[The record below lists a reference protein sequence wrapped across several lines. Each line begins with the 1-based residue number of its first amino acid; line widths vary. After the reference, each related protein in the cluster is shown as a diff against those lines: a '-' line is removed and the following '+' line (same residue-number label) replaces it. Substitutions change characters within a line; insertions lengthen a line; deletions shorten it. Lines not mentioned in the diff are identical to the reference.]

1 MATNEDLQSE
11 LRALSL
17 EVRSLRD
24 EVERLKRGDAVE
36 APLPEPEPPAP
47 KPAPQAVIDSPKA
60 NQPPAPKPAPAERTE
75 TFADLVRKAKGLP
88 PVPKASGPLRA
99 APAAPRDYSAAFT
112 EKFIGEKM
120 LQYVG
125 ALILGLGVIFFLI
138 WRAQHTSPHER
149 AFMAA
154 AAGAVLVGLG
164 VYVRTRPP
172 YQNLSGALLG
182 GGWSVLYITAYAV
195 YHFEPV
201 KIVDSPQV
209 ALGLMLAAAGGMIA
223 HALSTGSRP
232 FRLYAVG
239 LTYFLLLFLRADI
252 ASFDLFLLMLAAS
265 AAIAVESGEADVLI
279 PALIGFHVNYIPE
292 YFRTIGLPPADH
304 TAANFAQPFGWLAG
318 GYLIVALM
326 PFVPRTRERLFTDAQ
341 KSILDSALCLNAA
354 LFALVAGSMGRVYF
368 GHASLPRAG
377 ALSALFLLPAIGHL
391 RVLGRAAASVSLGG
405 VIPLALMAAA
415 VFEMPDPMW
424 KLFAWVGVSTGWV
437 FIGLFL
443 NQPVWRAAGLCMALL
458 TFMFYTEVARRGEDA
473 RRAAA
478 MALFVFSGLSYFFSR
493 FHRLWLADP
502 EEWEKPVTEYWL
514 YIGTASLV
522 LGLWGAL
529 DAAPFLC
536 CLVALA
542 IAGEHLAVALGRT
555 HLWVQAAALELGFGF
570 YSFFVD
576 YGAGAPAIGVPPRLL
591 VTAVVIGAY
600 LYLLFADPMDEELTR
615 RWEPFSLAEQRRA
628 LSWMLLAVA
637 SFAVYREF
645 DGRLRLPIWAFT
657 SLGLFWLGREKKS
670 ADFRA
675 QAMLLAG
682 GTALEAGVS
691 YLTAP
696 VALMAPLTVPRV
708 LLFWSSIAALLGG
721 LSFAKAGAA
730 EEDRDDQAATMFALL
745 ALVLGAAYFAKELDR
760 VQLTMAWTGLGIA
773 FLAGGIALGWR
784 ELRLPGLG
792 LLGLCVAKAL
802 LSDTANLPLPHRVAS
817 FVALGVVLI
826 FASTLY
832 NKAGAGE

>member
-1 MATNEDLQSE
+1 MATNEDLQAQ
-11 LRALSL
+11 LRELSL

-24 EVERLKRGDAVE
+24 EVERLKGA
-36 APLPEPEPPAP
+36 EPAAAAAP
-47 KPAPQAVIDSPKA
+47 KT
-60 NQPPAPKPAPAERTE
+60 QPPAPKPAAAEPPP
-75 TFADLVRKAKGLP
+75 TFEDLVRKAKGLP
-88 PVPKASGPLRA
+88 PAKASGPPRS
-99 APAAPRDYSAAFT
+99 APAAPRDYAGTFS

-125 ALILGLGVIFFLI
+125 ALILGLGIVFFLV

-149 AFMAA
+149 ALGAA
-154 AAGAVLVGLG
+154 AAGAALVGLG
-164 VYVRTRPP
+164 VFVRSRPR
-172 YQNLSGALLG
+172 YRELSGALLG

-195 YHFEPV
+195 YHFDPV

-209 ALGLMLAAAGGMIA
+209 ALGLLLAAAGGMVV

-232 FRLYAVG
+232 FRLYAFSLV
-239 LTYFLLLFLRADI
+239 YFLLLFCRADV
-252 ASFDLFLLMLAAS
+252 ASFDLFLLLLAAS

-279 PALIGFHVNYIPE
+279 PALLGFHANYVPV
-292 YFRTIGLPPADH
+292 YVRTIGLPPAEH
-304 TAANFAQPFGWLAG
+304 TAANFIQPFGWLAG

-326 PFVPRTRERLFTDAQ
+326 PFVPRTRERLFTEAQ
-341 KSILDSALCLNAA
+341 KSVLDAVLCLNAA
-354 LFALVAGSMGRVYF
+354 LFALMAGSLGRVYF
-368 GHASLPRAG
+368 GRASLPRAG

-391 RVLGRAAASVSLGG
+391 RVLGRKASSVSLGG
-405 VIPLALMAAA
+405 VLPLALMAAA

-424 KLFAWVGVSTGWV
+424 KLVAWVGVSTGWV

-443 NQPVWRAAGLCMALL
+443 EQPVWRAAGLCMALL
-458 TFMFYTEVARRGEDA
+458 TFMFYTEVARRGDDA

-502 EEWEKPVTEYWL
+502 EEWEKPATEYWL
-514 YIGTASLV
+514 YVGTAALV

-542 IAGEHLAVALGRT
+542 IVGEHLAVRLGRV
-555 HLWVQAAALELGFGF
+555 HLWVQAAALELGSGF

-576 YGAGAPAIGVPPRLL
+576 YGAGAPTVGVPPRLL

-600 LYLLFADPMDEELTR
+600 LYLLFSDPMDEALSR
-615 RWEPFSLAEQRRA
+615 RWEPFSRAEQRRA

-637 SFAVYREF
+637 AFAVYREF
-645 DGRLRLPIWAFT
+645 DGRLRLPVWAFT
-657 SLGLFWLGREKKS
+657 SLGLFWLGRTVKNS
-670 ADFRA
+670 DFRA
-675 QAMLLAG
+675 QALLLAG

-696 VALMAPLTVPRV
+696 PALLSRLAASQV
-708 LLFWSSIAALLGG
+708 LLFWSSIAALFGG
-721 LSFAKAGAA
+721 LCVAKSPEA
-730 EEDRDDQAATMFALL
+730 EADRDDQAATMFALL

-760 VQLTMAWTGLGIA
+760 VQLTMAWTGLGIT
-773 FLAGGIALGWR
+773 FLAGGIVLGWR

-826 FASTLY
+826 FASSLY
-832 NKAGAGE
+832 NRAGSGE

>member
-1 MATNEDLQSE
+1 MATNEELQSE

-24 EVERLKRGDAVE
+24 EVERLKGGKPA
-36 APLPEPEPPAP
+36 EPPPPKAEPPAP
-47 KPAPQAVIDSPKA
+47 KPAEVKPPEPKPSA
-60 NQPPAPKPAPAERTE
+60 PAPAP
-75 TFADLVRKAKGLP
+75 TFQDLVRKAKGLP
-88 PVPKASGPLRA
+88 PLAQSSGPLRS
-99 APAAPRDYSAAFT
+99 APAARRDISGAFT

-125 ALILGLGVIFFLI
+125 ALILGLGVVFFLV

-149 AFMAA
+149 ALMAA

-164 VYVRTRPP
+164 VYVRSRPA
-172 YQNLSGALLG
+172 YANLSGALLG
-182 GGWSVLYITAYAV
+182 GGWSVLYVTAYAV
-195 YHFEPV
+195 SHFEPV
-201 KIVDSPQV
+201 RIVESPET
-209 ALGLMLAAAGGMIA
+209 ALGLLIAAAGGMVA
-223 HALSTGSRP
+223 HAVATGSRP
-232 FRLYAVG
+232 FRLYAFSLV
-239 LTYFLLLFLRADI
+239 YFLLLFCRADL
-252 ASFDLFLLMLAAS
+252 ASFDLFLLLLAAS

-279 PALIGFHVNYIPE
+279 PALIGFHANYLPV
-292 YFRTIGLPPADH
+292 YFRTIALPPAEH
-304 TAANFAQPFGWLAG
+304 TSANFAQPFGWLAG

-326 PFVPRTRERLFTDAQ
+326 PFVPRTRERIGGEAQ
-341 KSILDSALCLNAA
+341 GRILDAALCLNAA

-368 GHASLPRAG
+368 GHSTLPRAA
-377 ALSALFLLPAIGHL
+377 ALSALFLLPAVGHL
-391 RVLGRAAASVSLGG
+391 KVLGRKAASVSLGG

-424 KLFAWVGVSTGWV
+424 KLVAWVGVSTGWV
-437 FIGLFL
+437 FVGLFL
-443 NQPVWRAAGLCMALL
+443 GQPVWRAAGLCMALL
-458 TFMFYTEVARRGEDA
+458 TFMFYTEVARRGEEA
-473 RRAAA
+473 RREAA

-502 EEWEKPVTEYWL
+502 EEWERPVTEYWL
-514 YIGTASLV
+514 YIGTAALV

-542 IAGEHLAVALGRT
+542 LVGETVAVRLGRV

-576 YGAGAPAIGVPPRLL
+576 YGAALPVLGVSPRII

-600 LYLLFADPMDEELTR
+600 LYLLFADPMDEGLAG
-615 RWEPFSLAEQRRA
+615 RWEGFSLKDQRRA
-628 LSWMLLAVA
+628 VSWMLLAVA

-657 SLGLFWLGREKKS
+657 SLGLFWLGRAKRS

-675 QAMLLAG
+675 QAMLLAA
-682 GTALEAGVS
+682 GTGIEAGVS

-696 VALMAPLTVPRV
+696 AALLPRLSPV
-708 LLFWSSIAALLGG
+708 HIVMFWSSIAALLGG
-721 LSFAKAGAA
+721 LASAKSGEGA
-730 EEDRDDQAATMFALL
+730 EERDGQAATMFSLL

-773 FLAGGIALGWR
+773 FLAGGIVLGWR

-826 FASTLY
+826 FASSLY
-832 NKAGAGE
+832 NRAGAGE